1 MILPSFEARAKKIR
15 RISGQTTSPHTFC
28 LDLKVTQKCRWAKI
42 SKVRELTKKSMA
54 KQVIFD
60 EEVKK
65 SLKNGVDTVADAV
78 RVTLGPRGRNVVL
91 DKGFGGPTI
100 TNDGVSIA
108 KEISLKDKFENMGAE
123 IVKEVANKTNDLA
136 GDGTT
141 TATVLTQAL
150 VSEGL
155 RQTTMGL
162 NSMAV
167 RAGMEHASKDVVKAL
182 HKMATQIGNT
192 DEIKQ
197 VATISAENEE
207 IGEKIAETIDQVG
220 KDGVVT
226 VEESQSFGI
235 DTEFTEGM
243 EFDRGYV
250 SPYMVTN
257 PERMEA
263 EYKDAQILITDKKIS
278 SVQEILPLLEKI
290 AQAGKKELVILA
302 DDVEGEA
309 LATFVVNKLKGGFSV
324 LAVKAPGY
332 GDRKKEVLQDIAI
345 MTGGEMITEELGHKL
360 ENTELSQLG
369 KADRVVSTKDN
380 SVIVGGAGE
389 KAEIDN
395 RVNALKAQLDSTSS
409 KFDKE
414 KIEERI
420 AKLSGGVAVIKV
432 GAATETEMKYLK
444 LKIEDAVNA
453 TRAAI
458 EEGIVPGGGTS
469 LARAAGLVEKGVSK
483 DLSREELIGYRI
495 VLKALE
501 MPLRQI
507 ADNTGKDD
515 GAVIVEKV
523 KMAGGNAG
531 YDAAKGEMEDD
542 MIKAGIIDPVKV
554 ERACVQHAVS
564 AAGILLTSEAAVA
577 DEPEEGGAPAMPDM
591 GAMGGGMPGMM

>member
-1 MILPSFEARAKKIR
+1 
-15 RISGQTTSPHTFC
+15 
-28 LDLKVTQKCRWAKI
+28 
-42 SKVRELTKKSMA
+42 MA
-54 KQVIFD
+54 KEVIFD
-60 EEVKK
+60 EDVKK
-65 SLKNGVDTVADAV
+65 KLKKGVDTVANAV
-78 RVTLGPRGRNVVL
+78 KVTLGPRGRNVII
-91 DKGFGGPTI
+91 DKGYGGPMI

-108 KEISLKDKFENMGAE
+108 KEINLKDKFENMGAE
-123 IVKEVANKTNDLA
+123 MVKEVANKTNELA

-141 TATVLTQAL
+141 TATVLMQSL
-150 VSEGL
+150 VTEGL
-155 RQTTMGL
+155 KQTTMGL

-167 RAGMEHASKDVVKAL
+167 RTGMEHASNDVVEALKA
-182 HKMATQIGNT
+182 MATQINST
-192 DEIKQ
+192 EEIKQ
-197 VATISAENEE
+197 VATISAESAD
-207 IGEKIAETIDQVG
+207 IGSKIAETIDKVG

-235 DTEFTEGM
+235 ETEFTEGM
-243 EFDRGYV
+243 QFDRGYV

-257 PERMEA
+257 SERMEA
-263 EYKDAQILITDKKIS
+263 EFKDAQILITDKKIS
-278 SVQEILPLLEKI
+278 NVQEILPLLEKV
-290 AQAGKKELVILA
+290 AQSGKKELVIIA

-345 MTGGEMITEELGHKL
+345 FTGGTVITEEVGLKL
-360 ENTELSQLG
+360 EDAELSQLG
-369 KADRVVSTKDN
+369 KADRVVSTKEDT
-380 SVIVGGAGE
+380 VIVGGAGT
-389 KAEIDN
+389 KSEIDD
-395 RVNALKAQLDSTSS
+395 RVKALRTQIEQASS

-414 KIEERI
+414 KMEERI

-453 TRAAI
+453 TKAAI

-469 LARAAGLVEKGVSK
+469 LARAAAVVEKGVLSKK
-483 DLSREELIGYRI
+483 DLSKEELVGYNI

-507 ADNTGKDD
+507 ADNTGKHD

-523 KMAGGNAG
+523 RTAGGNAG
-531 YDAAKGEMEDD
+531 YDAQKGEMIDD

-554 ERACVQHAVS
+554 ERAGVQHAVS
-564 AAGILLTSEAAVA
+564 AAAILLTSECAIA
-577 DEPEEGGAPAMPDM
+577 DEPEENPGPDM
-591 GAMGGGMPGMM
+591 SAMAGMGGMGGMM

>member
-1 MILPSFEARAKKIR
+1 
-15 RISGQTTSPHTFC
+15 
-28 LDLKVTQKCRWAKI
+28 
-42 SKVRELTKKSMA
+42 MA

-60 EEVKK
+60 EDVKK
-65 SLKNGVDTVADAV
+65 KLKAGVDTVANAV
-78 RVTLGPRGRNVVL
+78 KVTLGPRGRNVVL

-123 IVKEVANKTNDLA
+123 IVKEVANKTNELA

-150 VSEGL
+150 VEQGL

-162 NSMAV
+162 NAMAV
-167 RAGMEHASKDVVKAL
+167 RSGMEHAAADVVEAL
-182 HKMATQIGNT
+182 RTMATPINKT
-192 DEIKQ
+192 EEIKQ
-197 VATISAENEE
+197 VATISAESEE
-207 IGEKIAETIDQVG
+207 IGEKIAETIDKVG

-226 VEESQSFGI
+226 VEEGQSFGI
-235 DTEFTEGM
+235 ETELTEGM

-263 EYKDAQILITDKKIS
+263 EYKDAQILITDKKVA

-290 AQAGKKELVILA
+290 AQSGKKELVIIA
-302 DDVEGEA
+302 DDIEGEA
-309 LATFVVNKLKGGFSV
+309 LTTFIVNKLKGGFSV
-324 LAVKAPGY
+324 LAMKAPGY
-332 GDRKKEVLQDIAI
+332 GDRKKDVLNDIAI
-345 MTGGEMITEELGHKL
+345 MTGGEVISEELGLKL

-369 KADRVVSTKDN
+369 SADRVVSSKDN
-380 SVIVGGAGE
+380 TVIVGGKGE
-389 KAEIDN
+389 KGSIDD
-395 RVNALKAQLDSTSS
+395 RIAALKSQLDGTSS

-414 KIEERI
+414 KLEERI

-458 EEGIVPGGGTS
+458 EEGIVPGGGTA
-469 LARAAGLVEKGVSK
+469 LARAARTVEESVTKKS
-483 DLSREELIGYRI
+483 DLSREEMIGYNI

-501 MPLRQI
+501 MPLKQI

-515 GAVIVEKV
+515 GAVIVERV
-523 KMAGGNAG
+523 KTASGNAG
-531 YDAAKGEMEDD
+531 YDAAKGEMVDD
-542 MIKAGIIDPVKV
+542 MITAGIIDPVKV
-554 ERACVQHAVS
+554 ERAGVQHAVS
-564 AAGILLTSEAAVA
+564 AAAILLTSEAAVA
-577 DEPEEGGAPAMPDM
+577 DEPEDDKPAMPD
-591 GAMGGGMPGMM
+591 MGGGMPGMGMM